1 MPPLISK
8 LATRGLTLIGVLFI
22 VLVLVVITLGATGF
36 SDRMLEATLSEEL
49 RGLRQTLS
57 ETIRDPVELEQVL
70 EQRRAGLISFYN
82 LDRPWYYRLP
92 DSVWRVITFDLGEA
106 RTIRSFDGS
115 SRVADIVSERLANT
129 IILITSATIITAV
142 LGLLIGPRLA
152 SRVGTRL
159 DRIGSMLLAL
169 SYALP
174 AWWVGI
180 FLIIIFAFRWDIF
193 PPGGLLSQPP
203 PEGGLAR
210 FLDQLWH
217 AALPVISIVIV
228 SVGSWAYSVRTM
240 VLNVAQEPF
249 VTVGR
254 AKGLPENMLE
264 RRYILRAAAPP
275 IVTSLTLGLAGSLG
289 GAILVET
296 VFNWPGMGRL
306 YYDAILAADESVIVA
321 LTFIFTL
328 IYIAARFTLEVVYL
342 FLDPRIRYS

>member
-1 MPPLISK
+1 MSPLIGK
-8 LATRGLTLIGVLFI
+8 LATRGFTLIGVLFA

-36 SDRMLEATLSEEL
+36 SDRMLEATVSEEL

-57 ETIRDPVELEQVL
+57 ETIRDPIELERVL
-70 EQRRAGLISFYN
+70 DQRRAELVTFYGL
-82 LDRPWYYRLP
+82 DKAWYYRLP
-92 DSVWRVITFDLGEA
+92 DTVWRVITFDLGEA
-106 RTIRSFDGS
+106 RTIRSFEGS
-115 SRVADIVSERLANT
+115 SRVADIVSERLGNT
-129 IILITSATIITAV
+129 LLLITTATVITAIM
-142 LGLLIGPRLA
+142 GLVIGPRLA
-152 SRVGTRL
+152 SKVGTRL
-159 DRIGSMLLAL
+159 DRVGSMLLAL
-169 SYALP
+169 SYAMP

-180 FLIIIFAFRWDIF
+180 FLIIVFAFRWDIF
-193 PPGGLLSQPP
+193 PAGGLLSQPP

-210 FLDQLWH
+210 FFDQMWH
-217 AALPVISIVIV
+217 AALPIISIVIV

-240 VLNVAQEPF
+240 VLNVTQEPF
-249 VTVGR
+249 VMVGR
-254 AKGLPENMLE
+254 AKGLSESTLE

-328 IYIAARFTLEVVYL
+328 IYIAARFTLEIVYL

>member
-1 MPPLISK
+1 MSPLIGK
-8 LATRGLTLIGVLFI
+8 LATRGLTLIGVLFV
-22 VLVLVVITLGATGF
+22 VLVLVVITIGATGF
-36 SDRMLEATLSEEL
+36 SDRMMEATVSEEL

-70 EQRRAGLISFYN
+70 EQRRAELVSFYG
-82 LDRPWYYRLP
+82 LDKPWYYRLP

-106 RTIRSFDGS
+106 RTIRSFEGS
-115 SRVADIVSERLANT
+115 SRVVDIVSERLGNT
-129 IILITSATIITAV
+129 LILITTATVITAIM
-142 LGLLIGPRLA
+142 GLLIGPRLA
-152 SRVGTRL
+152 SKVGTRL
-159 DRIGSMLLAL
+159 DRVGSMLLAL
-169 SYALP
+169 SYAMP

-180 FLIIIFAFRWDIF
+180 FLIIVFAFRWDIF

-210 FLDQLWH
+210 FLDQMWH
-217 AALPVISIVIV
+217 AALPIISIVIV

-249 VTVGR
+249 VMVGR
-254 AKGLPENMLE
+254 AKGLSESTLE

-328 IYIAARFTLEVVYL
+328 IYIAARFTLEIVYL